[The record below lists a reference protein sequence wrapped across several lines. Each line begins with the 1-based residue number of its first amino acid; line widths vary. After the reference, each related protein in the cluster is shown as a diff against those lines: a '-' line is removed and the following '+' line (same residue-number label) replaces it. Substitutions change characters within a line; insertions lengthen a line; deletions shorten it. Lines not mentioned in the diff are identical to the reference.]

1 MDFTSPA
8 LHFLDTHRQA
18 DEPVSDAATAILS
31 GSRPVS
37 VV

>member
-8 LHFLDTHRQA
+8 LHFLDTHREA
-18 DEPVSDAATAILS
+18 DEPVSDAATSILS
-31 GSRPVS
+31 GPRPVP